1 MKDKGFLSFSLTEF
15 DGQIM
20 KLEGLISL

>member
-20 KLEGLISL
+20 KLEGSI